1 MDVIVRNASVIVTMD
16 NKRRILKN
24 FSIGIEDG
32 KIVEIAE
39 KIPCEADFLIDAR
52 GKLVIP
58 GLINT
63 HTHAAMTLLR
73 GLADDMPLM
82 KWLKEEIWPTEAK
95 LKASH
100 VYAGTLLACM
110 EMIAGGVTCFN
121 DMYFYPEMVAKSI
134 EETGIRGVI
143 SYAMFDFGKSDIAES
158 IVKEG
163 EHLIKKYGNSEGR
176 VRVALAP
183 HAPYT
188 CSEEL
193 LKLAKETA
201 EKHGLILHIHVAE
214 TRDEVK
220 EIKEKTGFTPVE
232 YLDKIGFLGKNVV
245 AAHMVWLTDKELSI
259 VKKRGV
265 KVSHNPISNLKLASG
280 IARVDDMI
288 KKGIVV
294 SLGTDG
300 AASNNSLDMFESMKT
315 CAIVQKVYK
324 NNPEALKAEKVL
336 EMATIN
342 GARALGM
349 EKEIGSIEIGKRADI
364 AIIDLKHPNLIPVT
378 NPVSHLVYTAKAC
391 NVETVIVDGKIVMEN
406 REFRTID
413 YDKVINFA
421 MEQAHDLLSEAGKE
435 EKLFVKFIEGI

>member
-1 MDVIVRNASVIVTMD
+1 MDVIVKNASIIVTMD

-24 FSIGIEDG
+24 FSIGIEESR
-32 KIVEIAE
+32 IVEISE
-39 KIPCEADFLIDAR
+39 NIPCEADFVIDAK

-63 HTHAAMTLLR
+63 HTHAAMTLFR

-82 KWLKEEIWPTEAK
+82 KWLREEIWPTEAK

-110 EMIAGGVTCFN
+110 EMISGGITCFN

-143 SYAMFDFGKSDIAES
+143 SYAMFDFGRSEMAES

-163 EHLIKKYGNSEGR
+163 EHLIKEYGKSEGR

-201 EKHGLILHIHVAE
+201 DKHGLILHIHVSE
-214 TRDEVK
+214 TKEEVK
-220 EIKEKTGFTPVE
+220 DIKEKTGKTPVE
-232 YLDKIGFLGKNVV
+232 YLDKIGFLDKNVI
-245 AAHMVWLTDKELSI
+245 AAHMVWLTDRDLSI
-259 VKKRGV
+259 VKKRKV

-280 IARVDDMI
+280 IARVDDMVN
-288 KKGIVV
+288 KGIVV

-300 AASNNSLDMFESMKT
+300 AASNNSLDMFETMKT
-315 CAIVQKVYK
+315 CAILQKIHK

-342 GARALGM
+342 GAKALGL
-349 EKEIGSIEIGKRADI
+349 EKEIGSIEVGKRADI
-364 AIIDLKHPNLIPVT
+364 VIIDLKHPNLIPIT
-378 NPVSHLVYTAKAC
+378 NPISHLVYTAKAC
-391 NVETVIVDGKIVMEN
+391 NVDTVIVDGKIIMEN

-413 YDKVINFA
+413 YDRVISFA
-421 MEQAHDLLSEAGKE
+421 MEQTIDLLSEAGKE
-435 EKLFVKFIEGI
+435 DRLFMKSV

>member
-1 MDVIVRNASVIVTMD
+1 MALDVIVKDASIIVTMD

-24 FSIGIEDG
+24 FSIGIEDSR
-32 KIVEIAE
+32 IVEISE
-39 KIPCEADFLIDAR
+39 HIPCEADFIIDAK

-63 HTHAAMTLLR
+63 HTHAAMTLFR

-95 LKASH
+95 LKDSH

-110 EMIAGGVTCFN
+110 EMIAGGITCFN

-134 EETGIRGVI
+134 EETGIRGII
-143 SYAMFDFGKSDIAES
+143 SHAMFDFGKSDMAES

-163 EHLIKKYGNSEGR
+163 EHLIKEYGKSEGR

-188 CSEEL
+188 CSDKL
-193 LKLAKETA
+193 LRLAKESA
-201 EKHGLILHIHVAE
+201 DKHNVILHIHVAE
-214 TRDEVK
+214 TKEEVK
-220 EIKEKTGFTPVE
+220 EIKEKTGYTPVE
-232 YLDKIGFLGKNVV
+232 YLDKIGFLDKNVIAV
-245 AAHMVWLTDKELSI
+245 HMVWLTDKELNI
-259 VKKRGV
+259 IKKRKV

-280 IARVDDMI
+280 IARVDDMVR
-288 KKGIVV
+288 KGITV

-300 AASNNSLDMFESMKT
+300 AASNNSLDMFETMKT
-315 CAIVQKVYK
+315 CAIVQKILK
-324 NNPEALKAEKVL
+324 NNPESMKAEKVL

-342 GARALGM
+342 GAKALGL
-349 EKEIGSIEIGKRADI
+349 EKEIGSIEVGKKADI

-391 NVETVIVDGKIVMEN
+391 NVDTVIVDGKIVMEN

-413 YDKVINFA
+413 YDQVISFA
-421 MEQAHDLLSEAGKE
+421 MEQTLDLLSEADKRDR
-435 EKLFVKFIEGI
+435 LFMESF